1 MKKSLRAKSLQVG
14 WLAGGANVLILL
26 SWGQGICH
34 LREMNV
40 VFNCPSW
47 FAVCTQEFDFTQ
59 CAEVHCLVL
68 STSSKYAY
76 MFLLKY
82 QFHWLQKA
90 AEFMLQV
97 LGHDWRDGTSLKKT
111 LSSPGSFA
119 AEGILLDLLPCQEA
133 QMLHLCLKSWGEG
146 ECNWQFSF
154 VDATSPCHIWHRP
167 NVWHWL
173 HYCFQTLEIYLD
185 A

>member
-133 QMLHLCLKSWGEG
+133 QMLHLWSHEG
-146 ECNWQFSF
+146 RENVIGSLVLWM
-154 VDATSPCHIWHRP
+154 RP
-167 NVWHWL
+167 L
-173 HYCFQTLEIYLD
+173 HVISDIGPMFGIGYTTVFKLWRFI
-185 A
+185 